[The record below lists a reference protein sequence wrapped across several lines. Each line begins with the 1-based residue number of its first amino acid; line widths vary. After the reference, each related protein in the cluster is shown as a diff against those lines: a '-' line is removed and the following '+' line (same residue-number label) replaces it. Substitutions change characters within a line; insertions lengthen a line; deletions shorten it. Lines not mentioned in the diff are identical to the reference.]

1 MPDIRADKSK
11 LEKVSSSINGF
22 QVEIANINKSL
33 AEVDRGLGWDI
44 NGKEAIGER
53 IKKIHDELEVHTK
66 SMAELSMFLVTVI
79 DQYDQCDKA
88 LETEIET
95 FDGKSGEGSQNK
107 QLVNNIITFLNKPQ
121 SAALSTVLTLIAPEI
136 GGPFSLARLIAMKDE
151 EKVYKEL
158 YNNSYE
164 NGLFKGNV
172 NVLAG
177 KYSVESN
184 CDAELVNGEIP
195 IVELSKEI
203 QASGVE
209 ANIDGRYGDKDAAI
223 FGEATG
229 SLFKG
234 DMKGKLEA
242 DLKEGSLGAGVEG
255 KVSVFQGE
263 AKGGVEVLG
272 YKIGMEVEGDA
283 LSAGGEAKIDMDLL
297 DKDKDGKIFEAGL
310 GGSLGVG
317 GSVGLVVEKA

>member
-22 QVEIANINKSL
+22 QGEITNLNKSL
-33 AEVDRGLGWDI
+33 AEVNRGLGWDI

-53 IKKIHDELEVHTK
+53 IKKIHDELEAHAK
-66 SMAELSMFLVTVI
+66 CMAELSKFLVTVI

-88 LETEIET
+88 LETELET
-95 FDGKSGEGSQNK
+95 FDGENEEGSQNK

-121 SAALSTVLTLIAPEI
+121 SAALSTALTSISPVI
-136 GGPFSLARLIAMKDE
+136 GGPVTLARLIAMKDE
-151 EKVYKEL
+151 DKVYKEL

-172 NVLAG
+172 DVSAG
-177 KYSVESN
+177 KYSVESKSE
-184 CDAELVNGEIP
+184 AGWVYGEIP
-195 IVELSKEI
+195 RVELSKEI

-234 DMKGKLEA
+234 DMKGKLEV
-242 DLKEGSLGAGVEG
+242 DLKDGSLGAGVEG
-255 KVSVFQGE
+255 KVSVFQGD

-272 YKIGMEVEGDA
+272 YKIGVEVEGDA
-283 LSAGGEAKIDMDLL
+283 LSAGGEAKIGIDLS